1 MSICPS
7 NDFQN
12 VQPEAAV
19 LHIQRIEVFV
29 IPALA
34 VDANGYRV
42 CLRISSNRGYGWS
55 EIFIDD
61 SDISFHLQD
70 WEHQLTPFVGP
81 STISNLTELISNTL
95 KQYETYDQRAIYL
108 FTNAL
113 HQLNFLPDGSHQ
125 AQVDEELILR
135 SRAVSYLSLY

>member
-12 VQPEAAV
+12 DPTDAMF

-61 SDISFHLQD
+61 TDISFELQN
-70 WEHQLTPFVGP
+70 WEHQLSPFLG
-81 STISNLTELISNTL
+81 STSFSLLTSSISDTI
-95 KQYETYDQRAIYL
+95 KQSITYDQRVLYMFA
-108 FTNAL
+108 NAL
-113 HQLNFLPDGSHQ
+113 HQLNFLPEGIVQ
-125 AQVDEELILR
+125 EQYDEELILR
-135 SRAVSYLSLY
+135 KRATAYLALE

>member
-12 VQPEAAV
+12 FQSDSIL

-42 CLRISSNRGYGWS
+42 CLRISSSRGYGWS

-61 SDISFHLQD
+61 SEISFDLQD
-70 WEHQLTPFVGP
+70 WEHQLAPYIGPFSMLTLIDQI
-81 STISNLTELISNTL
+81 STHLQQSTFH
-95 KQYETYDQRAIYL
+95 DQRAIYL

-113 HQLNFLPDGSHQ
+113 HQLNFLPDSSTTSE
-125 AQVDEELILR
+125 VDEEIILR
-135 SRAVSYLSLY
+135 RRAIAYLSVY

>member
-12 VQPEAAV
+12 VQPEAVV

-61 SDISFHLQD
+61 SDISFDLQD

-95 KQYETYDQRAIYL
+95 KQYLTYDQRAIYL

-113 HQLNFLPDGSHQ
+113 HQLNFLPDGHHQ
-125 AQVDEELILR
+125 AEVDEELILR
-135 SRAVSYLSLY
+135 RRAVSYLSLY

>member
-12 VQPEAAV
+12 VHSEADM
-19 LHIQRIEVFV
+19 LQIQRIEVFV

-61 SDISFHLQD
+61 SDISFDLQD
-70 WEHQLTPFVGP
+70 WEHQLTPFIGP
-81 STISNLTELISNTL
+81 TTISTLTEHISITL
-95 KQYETYDQRAIYL
+95 QQSVTYDQRAIYL

-113 HQLNFLPDGSHQ
+113 HQLNFLPDGHQ
-125 AQVDEELILR
+125 QAEADEELILR
-135 SRAVSYLSLY
+135 RRAISYLSLY